1 MAATIRD
8 VAKLANTS
16 TATVSKV
23 INGSYSISEATAE
36 RVRAA
41 MKELKY
47 TPNRRA
53 QSFAKQASG
62 SVAFVTTLA
71 RDVAFQNPHMF
82 EIMSGLQHALARK
95 GYSLVVIDMAEGNCA
110 AVEELM
116 LQKSVDGIVFHAAIV
131 TRELSQ
137 LVLKYEFPHVVIG
150 TPNFPSKLCW
160 IDNNNPLSG
169 ELAALHLLETG
180 KRRIAYL
187 GGREVD
193 AISEAR
199 LKGAK
204 LALNEARLQFL
215 PELILRGESTP
226 EDGLSMTQRLLAD
239 VPRPDAIVC
248 ANNQIALGCMKALNA
263 QAIRI
268 PHEMAVVSFDDY
280 PYSRITNPPL
290 TVVNIDV
297 YDLGSQAGKMIIDKI
312 KKPNLQFQTYIT
324 LPKLIVRES
333 TVSNR

>member
-1 MAATIRD
+1 MATTIKD
-8 VAKLANTS
+8 VAKLADTS

-41 MKELKY
+41 MRELKY

-53 QSFAKQASG
+53 QSFARQASG
-62 SVAFVTTLA
+62 SVAFVTTLE

-116 LQKSVDGIVFHAAIV
+116 LQKSADGIVFHAAIM

-137 LVLKYEFPHVVIG
+137 LILRYEFPHVVIG

-180 KRRIAYL
+180 KRRIAYI
-187 GGREVD
+187 GGKEAD

-204 LALNEARLQFL
+204 LAMQEARLKFRDDL
-215 PELILRGESTP
+215 LMRGESTI
-226 EDGLSMTQRLLAD
+226 EDGFDMTRRLLSGQM
-239 VPRPDAIVC
+239 RPDAIVC
-248 ANNQIALGCMKALNA
+248 ANNRLALGCINALNA
-263 QAIRI
+263 EKVAIPEEI
-268 PHEMAVVSFDDY
+268 AVVTFDDY
-280 PYSRITNPPL
+280 PFSRITNPPL

-297 YDLGSQAGKMIIDKI
+297 YDLGSQAGKMVIDKI
-312 KKPNLQFQTYIT
+312 KKPKLQFQTYIT
-324 LPKLIVRES
+324 LPKLIIRES
-333 TVSNR
+333 TKKRQ

>member
-1 MAATIRD
+1 MAATIKD

-23 INGSYSISEATAE
+23 INGSYSISEATAG

-41 MKELKY
+41 MRELKY

-53 QSFAKQASG
+53 QSFARQASG
-62 SVAFVTTLA
+62 SVAFVTTLE

-116 LQKSVDGIVFHAAIV
+116 LQKSVDGIAFHAAIV

-137 LVLKYEFPHVVIG
+137 LVLKYEFPHVVVG
-150 TPNFPSKLCW
+150 MPNFPSKLCW
-160 IDNNNPLSG
+160 VDNNNPLSG

-180 KRRIAYL
+180 KRLIAYV
-187 GGREVD
+187 GGREMD

-204 LALNEARLQFL
+204 LAMQEARLKFRDDL
-215 PELILRGESTP
+215 VVRGESTIA
-226 EDGLSMTQRLLAD
+226 DGFDMTQRLLAGQTK
-239 VPRPDAIVC
+239 PDAIVC
-248 ANNQIALGCMKALNA
+248 ANNRLALGCINALHA
-263 QAIRI
+263 RKVAIPEEI
-268 PHEMAVVSFDDY
+268 AVVTFDDY
-280 PYSRITNPPL
+280 PFSRITDPPL

-297 YDLGSQAGKMIIDKI
+297 YDLGMQAGKMIIDKI

-324 LPKLIVRES
+324 LPKLIIRES
-333 TVSNR
+333 TMRRK